1 MSEQL
6 KTTLLGVFLVTT
18 LICGG
23 TAVYFFM
30 DNSNL
35 RSQYDEQVAELDE
48 AQDSVKK
55 LEQENGKLKAEKQ
68 RMVESNESEELKKEN
83 ERLKSD
89 LASMK
94 QEYDRVRNSG
104 GGEGRGDRGGRGG
117 GWGRGGNG
125 GRGGNFNPQE
135 WMARLK
141 EEDPERYEQMQ
152 AEQEKRRKD
161 MEERQQK
168 RNDFF
173 TNINTSK
180 MTAEQRETVERYQ
193 QLMQQQQNSN
203 GDWRAMME
211 AGREM
216 MQLNGKVREA
226 LLDQYANNS
235 AAQAVR
241 QIYEMTG
248 SGGGFGGGFGGGP
261 GGGFGGPGG
270 GFGGRGPGRGP
281 GRGGNNG
288 GGN

>member
-6 KTTLLGVFLVTT
+6 KTTLMGVFLVTT

-23 TAVYFFM
+23 TAVFFFM

-35 RSQYDEQVAELDE
+35 RSQYDEQAVELDE
-48 AQDSVKK
+48 ASASVKK
-55 LEQENGKLKAEKQ
+55 LEQENGKLKAEQK
-68 RMVESNESEELKKEN
+68 RMLESNESEELKKEN

-94 QEYDRVRNSG
+94 QEYDRVKAA
-104 GGEGRGDRGGRGG
+104 GGEGRGDRGDRGGRG

-125 GRGGNFNPQE
+125 GRGNFNPQE
-135 WMARLK
+135 MMARLK
-141 EEDPERYEQMQ
+141 EEDPERYEQIQ

-173 TNINTSK
+173 ANINTSK

-216 MQLNGKVREA
+216 MQLNSKVREA
-226 LLDQYANNS
+226 LLDQYSNNS

-261 GGGFGGPGG
+261 GGGFGG
-270 GFGGRGPGRGP
+270 FGGRGPGGGRP

-288 GGN
+288 GGNN

>member
-23 TAVYFFM
+23 TAVFFFM

-35 RSQYDEQVAELDE
+35 RSQYDEQAVELDE
-48 AQDSVKK
+48 ASASVKK
-55 LEQENGKLKAEKQ
+55 LEQENGKLKAEQK
-68 RMVESNESEELKKEN
+68 RMLESNESEELKKEN

-94 QEYDRVRNSG
+94 QEYDRVKAA
-104 GGEGRGDRGGRGG
+104 GGEGRGDRGDRGGRG

-125 GRGGNFNPQE
+125 GRGNFNPQE
-135 WMARLK
+135 MMARLK
-141 EEDPERYEQMQ
+141 EEDPERYEQIQ

-173 TNINTSK
+173 ANINTSK

-216 MQLNGKVREA
+216 MQLNSKVREA
-226 LLDQYANNS
+226 LLDQYSNNS

-261 GGGFGGPGG
+261 GGGFGG
-270 GFGGRGPGRGP
+270 FGGRGPGGGRP

-288 GGN
+288 GGNN

>member
-1 MSEQL
+1 MSEQM

-23 TAVYFFM
+23 TAVFFFM

-35 RSQYDEQVAELDE
+35 RSQYDEQVAELDN
-48 AQDSVKK
+48 AQESVKK

-68 RMVESNESEELKKEN
+68 RMMESNEAEELKKEN

-89 LASMK
+89 LASVK
-94 QEYDRVRNSG
+94 QEYDRVRNNN

-117 GWGRGGNG
+117 FGRNG
-125 GRGGNFNPQE
+125 GRGNFNPQE
-135 WMARLK
+135 WMNRLK

-173 TNINTSK
+173 ANINTSK

-261 GGGFGGPGG
+261 GGGFGG
-270 GFGGRGPGRGP
+270 FGGRGPGGGRP

-288 GGN
+288 GNGGGPGGF

>member
-6 KTTLLGVFLVTT
+6 KTTLLGLFLVTT

-30 DNSNL
+30 DNSSL
-35 RSQYDEQVAELDE
+35 RTQYDEQSAELDE
-48 AQDSVKK
+48 ASESVKK
-55 LEQENGKLKAEKQ
+55 PEQENGKLKAEQK
-68 RMVESNESEELKKEN
+68 RMLEAHESEELKKEN
-83 ERLKSD
+83 ERLKAD
-89 LASMK
+89 LANMK
-94 QEYDRVRNSG
+94 QEYDRMKATAGN
-104 GGEGRGDRGGRGG
+104 EGRGDRGGRGG

-135 WMARLK
+135 WMNRLK
-141 EEDPERYEQMQ
+141 EEDPERYEQMV
-152 AEQEKRRKD
+152 AEQERRRKEQ
-161 MEERQQK
+161 EERQQK

-173 TNINTSK
+173 ANINTSK

-248 SGGGFGGGFGGGP
+248 SGGFGGGP
-261 GGGFGGPGG
+261 GGGFG

-281 GRGGNNG
+281 GRGGNRD
-288 GGN
+288 GGNN